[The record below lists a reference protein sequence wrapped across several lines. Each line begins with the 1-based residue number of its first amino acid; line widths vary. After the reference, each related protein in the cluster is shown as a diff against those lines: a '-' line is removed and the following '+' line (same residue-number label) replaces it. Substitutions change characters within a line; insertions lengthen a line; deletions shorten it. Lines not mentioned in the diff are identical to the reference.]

1 MRKNYLDNVR
11 NIVILLLFPVH
22 TFMVWNNFGSR
33 FYIWAGANKILSTLI
48 VAVNPWFMPLLFVI
62 AGISARYSLQKRSKK
77 EFFAE
82 RVKKLLLP
90 FITGLVFLVPV
101 QTFYARKY
109 FFAYKGK
116 YIDNVVYFFTHITD
130 MSGYDGCFTPGHLW
144 FILFL
149 FIISVLFLVVNK
161 FFPYEKIEKYSSRL
175 NVWQI
180 LAMFIPVALLYYAGN
195 FGTFSIGKCFAL
207 FILGYYVL
215 SNDKVLEVIK
225 KNIKLIFTL
234 FAVSEI
240 ILIVLFYRIHFYED
254 VYVNFTAW
262 IGILALIAAGEK
274 FLDKSTF
281 FTKYFN
287 AASYPVYILHQ
298 SILVVVAYY
307 TITYVENIF
316 LRTAVIMAGSFLL
329 TIACYE
335 IVRRIPVVRNL
346 FGIYIYK
353 K

>member
-48 VAVNPWFMPLLFVI
+48 VAVNPWFMPLLFAV

-82 RVKKLLLP
+82 RVKKLLIP
-90 FITGLVFLVPV
+90 FIAGLVLLVPV

-109 FFAYKGK
+109 FFSYEGT

-161 FFPYEKIEKYSSRL
+161 FFSYEKIEKYSSRL
-175 NVWQI
+175 NIWQI

-195 FGTFSIGKCFAL
+195 FGSFSIGKYFAL

-225 KNIKLIFTL
+225 KNSKLIFAL
-234 FAVSEI
+234 FAASEI
-240 ILIVLFYRIHFYED
+240 ILIVLFYRISFYED
-254 VYVNFTAW
+254 VFVNFTAW
-262 IGILALIAAGEK
+262 MGVIALLSAGEK
-274 FLDKSTF
+274 FLDKGTS

-298 SILVVVAYY
+298 PILVIIAYY
-307 TITYVENIF
+307 TILYVDNTI
-316 LRTAVIMAGSFLL
+316 LRIAVIMSGSFLL
-329 TIACYE
+329 TTACYE
-335 IVRRIPVVRNL
+335 IIKKIPVIRNL
-346 FGIYIYK
+346 FGIYK
-353 K
+353 KK

>member
-22 TFMVWNNFGSR
+22 TCMVWNNFGER
-33 FYIWAGANKILSTLI
+33 FYIWAGADKILSTLI
-48 VAVNPWFMPLLFVI
+48 VAVNPWFMPLLFAV
-62 AGISARYSLQKRSKK
+62 AGISARYSLEKRSKK

-82 RVKKLLLP
+82 RVKKLLIP
-90 FITGLVFLVPV
+90 FIAGLVLLVPV

-109 FFAYKGK
+109 FFAYQGN
-116 YIDNVVYFFTHITD
+116 YIDNVVYFFTHMTD

-149 FIISVLFLVVNK
+149 FIISVLFLVVYK

-175 NVWQI
+175 NIWQI
-180 LAMFIPVALLYYAGN
+180 LAMFIPVALLYYAGRS
-195 FGTFSIGKCFAL
+195 GTFSIGKCFAL

-215 SNDKVLEVIK
+215 SNDNVMGVIK
-225 KNIKLIFTL
+225 KNSKLIFTL
-234 FAVSEI
+234 FAVLEI
-240 ILIVLFYRIHFYED
+240 ILIVLFYRIHFYDD
-254 VYVNFTAW
+254 VFVNFTSW
-262 IGILALIAAGEK
+262 VGIIALLAAGEK
-274 FLDKSTF
+274 FSDKRTF

-298 SILVVVAYY
+298 SILVAVAYY
-307 TITYVENIF
+307 TITYVDNTI
-316 LRTAVIMAGSFLL
+316 LRITIIMSGSFLL

-335 IVRRIPVVRNL
+335 IIKRIPVIRTL
-346 FGIYIYK
+346 FGIYK
-353 K
+353 KK